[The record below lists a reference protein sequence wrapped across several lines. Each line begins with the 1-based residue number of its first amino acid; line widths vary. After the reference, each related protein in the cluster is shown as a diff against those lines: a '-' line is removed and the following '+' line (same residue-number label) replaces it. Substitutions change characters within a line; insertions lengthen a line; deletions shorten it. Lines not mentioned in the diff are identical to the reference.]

1 MMLNLEQ
8 IRALAQVT
16 DTTWGKSS
24 SDKKLTSS
32 LQDDVLELRYL
43 AVVQFAGE
51 SALSLQLQS
60 QRKYANDV
68 FSEGIS
74 KIKEEFKE
82 ITGKTLK
89 MKEVTRD
96 DQVELVSAT
105 SNSLRKIA
113 YFRANIKLQI
123 S

>member
-1 MMLNLEQ
+1 MLNLEQ